1 MHYNYANYIRDQ
13 NIKLGIT
20 NNNVAINHYQYALQ
34 LWPNYASA
42 YNNLGTLIG
51 DLEVAEK
58 HFLQAIDISSHHINA
73 HYNLGQI
80 YRKTNKTLQSIR
92 MFEKCI
98 KFEPTFVP
106 AYVGLA
112 KIKRGL
118 ISGVLLR
125 KAITLNED
133 NVGVRLEYG
142 DWLLKNSEFFHHTLI
157 YCF

>member
-1 MHYNYANYIRDQ
+1 MHYNYANYLRD
-13 NIKLGIT
+13 KRL
-20 NNNVAINHYQYALQ
+20 NNLAKYHYQIALQ

-51 DLEVAEK
+51 DLDEAEK
-58 HFLQAIDISSHHINA
+58 HFLAAIDISSEHINA

-80 YRKTNKTLQSIR
+80 YRKTNRSYEAKI

-98 KFEPTFVP
+98 KYEPTFVP

-112 KIKRGL
+112 KLKRGL
-118 ISGVLLR
+118 ISGVLMR
-125 KAITLNED
+125 KAITLNEE

-142 DWLLKNSEFFHHTLI
+142 DWLYYNSKF
-157 YCF
+157 